1 MMCLHSEPTSS
12 QSHSWH
18 NNGIHWQGFWCAWVQ
33 IGRVLP
39 PAIEMQ
45 YLALLHLQE
54 KINTSIVPAIDQHP
68 FCKMPLVKF
77 SSLQLCCFEKK
88 KDFWC

>member
-1 MMCLHSEPTSS
+1 MICLHSEPTSS

-39 PAIEMQ
+39 PAIEML

-54 KINTSIVPAIDQHP
+54 KKNTSIVPAR
-68 FCKMPLVKF
+68 LTSLSVKCP
-77 SSLQLCCFEKK
+77 SLNFHHFNYVALK
-88 KDFWC
+88 